1 MTINGKIKGKKVQY
15 NVNWKAAKTSALSSG
30 KIFKYNKLQL
40 EKYYFLVKEKIIEQ
54 TWFIYSALVKYD
66 EQKRIWS

>member
-30 KIFKYNKLQL
+30 KISKYNKLQL

-66 EQKRIWS
+66 KQKIIWS

>member
-1 MTINGKIKGKKVQY
+1 MEKLKAKKC
-15 NVNWKAAKTSALSSG
+15 NIMWKAAKTSALSSG

-66 EQKRIWS
+66 KQKRIWS